1 MRITGGEWVRRKV
14 QGPRRGD
21 DLRPT
26 PDILRE
32 QAFAVLGPHLEGATF
47 LDLFAGTGVNALEAL
62 SRRARRAVLV
72 ERERRAIDIIQTN
85 LTLLDAHALV
95 DIVALA
101 AEDALA
107 RLAREGARF
116 PVGWCD
122 PPFAAWEQGT
132 AALALARERAVLPAG
147 ALVVLEVPPNTPVAI
162 AGFEV
167 VRPLRGAVLLRAC

>member
-1 MRITGGEWVRRKV
+1 MRITGGTWVRRRV

-21 DLRPT
+21 LLRPT

-32 QAFAVLGPHLEGATF
+32 QAFTVLAPHLEGVTF
-47 LDLFAGTGVNALEAL
+47 LDLFAGTGVNSLEAL
-62 SRRARRAVLV
+62 SRGARRAVLV
-72 ERERRAIDIIQTN
+72 ERERWAVNLIQTN

-95 DIVALA
+95 EVLHQA

-122 PPFAAWEQGT
+122 PPFASWEQGT
-132 AALALARERAVLPAG
+132 AALALARELAVLPAG
-147 ALVVLEVPPNTPVAI
+147 ALMVLEVPPNTPVAI

>member
-21 DLRPT
+21 DLRPS
-26 PDILRE
+26 PDALRE
-32 QAFAVLGPHLEGATF
+32 QAFAVLEPHLERVTF
-47 LDLFAGTGVNALEAL
+47 LDLYAGTGVNALEAL
-62 SRRARRAVLV
+62 SRGARRAVLV
-72 ERERRAIDIIQTN
+72 ERERRAVNLIQTN

-95 DIVALA
+95 DIVALP

-116 PVGWCD
+116 PVAWCD
-122 PPFAAWEQGT
+122 PPFAAWGEGR
-132 AALALARERAVLPAG
+132 AALALARKLGVLPQG
-147 ALVVLEVPPNTPVAI
+147 ALTVLEVPPNTPVAVD
-162 AGFEV
+162 GFAV